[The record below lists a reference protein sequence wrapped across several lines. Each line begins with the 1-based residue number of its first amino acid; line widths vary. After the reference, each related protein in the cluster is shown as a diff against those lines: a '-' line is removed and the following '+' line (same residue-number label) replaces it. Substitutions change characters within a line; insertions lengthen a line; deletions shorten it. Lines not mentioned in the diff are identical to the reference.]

1 MTTSKQAL
9 YNLLCEQYLPAF
21 LGFARSRVG
30 DWNTAEEL
38 CQEMAFRCVNAIAED
53 RIRDNPDAYFWS
65 VAHNTCK
72 SYYARKEPLSIEAY
86 ELGSVLPADTLSPE
100 ELAEEGE
107 EYEEI
112 RRALSRL
119 SGLYRKILVMHYYDE
134 LPVAEIAHTL
144 SISESMV
151 KFYLRSGREKL
162 KEVYLMQNTTVS
174 VKPVEFSIYKSAID
188 FSRVNVWEVFSRKL
202 PAQLAILCHDKP
214 MTISALSVETGVP
227 AVYLEEEMALLLD
240 AGVMISPAKDKYRTN
255 FHILKK
261 NAFAQIKSM
270 FAAMYEDYLPVYRA
284 VYDRYLPRLKEIG
297 AFRHDAGEQEYRWYF
312 YLHTPAYDW
321 RNIWMANKD
330 YPQILSC
337 GSKALI
343 YAMEAPTLRFS
354 SGHTPTD
361 LPATDTSPAV
371 TVWPCDVTA
380 FGEFHRQNELHPR
393 EHTEKCRVL
402 AAIAQG
408 QPLADD
414 EDTRLLCAELA
425 LQGYIEKQGERF
437 VSRVP
442 VTDARARALF
452 AELETELQTTLES
465 PSKKLYDRISDVVK
479 TTLPPQLADYAHG
492 FTVTW
497 LGFLEGALFAEA
509 LYEDGF
515 LMIPEEHDNRPYACE
530 IVLHD

>member
-1 MTTSKQAL
+1 MTPSKQQL
-9 YNLLCEQYLPAF
+9 YDILCEQYLPAF
-21 LGFARSRVG
+21 LGFARSRVS
-30 DWNTAEEL
+30 DADTAEEL
-38 CQEMAFRCVNAIAED
+38 AEEMAFRCVNAIAEG
-53 RIRDNPDAYFWS
+53 RIRDNHDAYFWS

-72 SYYARKEPLSIEAY
+72 SYYARRQNVSIEGH
-86 ELGSVLPADTLSPE
+86 ELGNVLHADTPSPE
-100 ELAEEGE
+100 ELTEENE
-107 EYEEI
+107 EYENI

-119 SGLYRKILVMHYYDE
+119 SGLYRRILIAHYYDE
-134 LPVAEIAHTL
+134 MPVTDIAAAFA
-144 SISESMV
+144 ISESMV

-174 VKPVEFSIYKSAID
+174 VKPVEFSVYKAAID
-188 FSRVNVWEVFSRKL
+188 FSRVNIWEVFSRKL

-214 MTISALSVETGVP
+214 MTVSALSVETGVP
-227 AVYLEEEMALLLD
+227 AVYLEEEIALLLD
-240 AGVMISPAKDKYRTN
+240 AGVMLSPTKDKYRTN

-261 NAFAQIKSM
+261 NTFEQVKTM
-270 FAAMYEDYLPVYRA
+270 FSAMYREYLPHFRAAYEKYR
-284 VYDRYLPRLKEIG
+284 PRLKEIG
-297 AFRHDAGEQEYRWYF
+297 AFRYGASEQEYRWYF
-312 YLHTPAYDW
+312 YQHSPAFDW

-343 YAMEAPTLRFS
+343 YAMEEPTLRFS

-361 LPATDTSPAV
+361 LPASDTSPAV

-380 FGEFHRQNELHPR
+380 FGEFHRQDELHPR

-408 QPLADD
+408 QPLSDD
-414 EDTRLLCAELA
+414 EGTRLHCAELA
-425 LQGYIEKQGERF
+425 QQGYIEHNGDHF

-442 VTDARARALF
+442 VTDARVRALF
-452 AELETELQTTLES
+452 AELEAELQTTLEA

-497 LGFLEGALFAEA
+497 LGLLEGALFAEA

-515 LMIPEEHDNRPYACE
+515 LMIPEEDDDRPYACE
-530 IVLHD
+530 IVVHD

>member
-1 MTTSKQAL
+1 MTESRQQL
-9 YNLLCEQYLPAF
+9 YLLLCEQYLPAF
-21 LGFARSRVG
+21 LGFARSRVS
-30 DWNTAEEL
+30 DADTAEEL
-38 CQEMAFRCVNAIAED
+38 CQEMAFRCVNAIHEE

-65 VAHNTCK
+65 VAHNVCK

-86 ELGSVLPADTLSPE
+86 ELGNVLPADTLSPDERIE
-100 ELAEEGE
+100 ESE

-119 SGLYRKILVMHYYDE
+119 SGLYRKILIAHYYEE
-134 LPVAEIAHTL
+134 LSVSDIAKAFA
-144 SISESMV
+144 ISEGMV
-151 KFYLRSGREKL
+151 KFYMRSGREKL

-174 VKPVEFSIYKSAID
+174 VKPVEFSVYKAAID

-227 AVYLEEEMALLLD
+227 AVYLEEEIALLLD
-240 AGVMISPAKDKYRTN
+240 AGVMISPARDKYRTN

-297 AFRHDAGEQEYRWYF
+297 AFRHDACEQEYRWYF
-312 YLHTPAYDW
+312 YLHTPAFDW

-343 YAMEAPTLRFS
+343 YAMEEPTLRFS
-354 SGHTPTD
+354 SGHTPTE
-361 LPATDTSPAV
+361 LPAAAASPAV

-380 FGEFHRQNELHPR
+380 FGEYHRQNELHPR

-408 QPLADD
+408 VLPADD
-414 EDTRLLCAELA
+414 EDTHLLCAELA
-425 LQGYIEKQGERF
+425 HEGYIEKHGDRF

-442 VTDARARALF
+442 VTDARVRALF
-452 AELETELQTTLES
+452 AEMETELQTTLKA
-465 PSKKLYDRISDVVK
+465 PSKKLYDRVSDVVK

-497 LGFLEGALFAEA
+497 IGFLEGALFAEA

-515 LMIPEEHDNRPYACE
+515 LMIPEADDNRPYACE
-530 IVLHD
+530 IVVHD

>member
-1 MTTSKQAL
+1 MTHPKQAL

-30 DWNTAEEL
+30 NMDTAEEL

-86 ELGSVLPADTLSPE
+86 ELGNVLPADTLTPE

-134 LPVAEIAHTL
+134 LPVAEIARTL

-174 VKPVEFSIYKSAID
+174 VKPVEFSVYKAAID

-227 AVYLEEEMALLLD
+227 AVYLEDEIALLLD

-261 NAFAQIKSM
+261 NAFEQVKSM
-270 FAAMYEDYLPVYRA
+270 FAAMYKDYLPVYRA
-284 VYDRYLPRLKEIG
+284 VYDKYLPRLRASG
-297 AFRHDAGEQEYRWYF
+297 LFRCDANEQEYRWSF
-312 YLHTPAYDW
+312 FMQAPAVDW
-321 RNIWMANKD
+321 RNIYISDKD
-330 YPQILSC
+330 YPRILSC

-343 YAMEAPTLRFS
+343 YAMEEDASQNFCT
-354 SGHTPTD
+354 GNTPTD
-361 LPATDTSPAV
+361 LDATDRYPRA
-371 TVWPCDVTA
+371 TVWACDVTA
-380 FGEFHRQNELHPR
+380 FGAFHRQEELHPR
-393 EHTEKCRVL
+393 EHTAKCRVL
-402 AAIAQG
+402 CDIAMG
-408 QPLADD
+408 VALSDD
-414 EDTRLLCAELA
+414 ENTRLFISELIRE
-425 LQGYIEKQGERF
+425 GYVSMENGKP

-442 VTDARARALF
+442 VIDSAVRALF
-452 AELETELQTTLES
+452 DEIGQELQTALEE
-465 PSKKLYDRISDVVK
+465 PSKRLYQRISDVVRA
-479 TTLPPQLADYAHG
+479 TLVPQLADYAHG

-497 LGFLEGALFAEA
+497 LGFLEGALFDA
-509 LYEDGF
+509 LYNDGF
-515 LMIPEEHDNRPYACE
+515 LMIPEEGDNKPYACR

>member
-1 MTTSKQAL
+1 MSHEIRAL
-9 YNLLCEQYLPAF
+9 YQILCEQYLPAF
-21 LGFARSRVG
+21 LGFARSRVS
-30 DWNTAEEL
+30 DSDTAEEL
-38 CQEMAFRCVNAIAED
+38 CQEMAFRCLNAIHEG
-53 RIRDNPDAYFWS
+53 RIKDNFDAYFWS

-72 SYYARKEPLSIEAY
+72 SYYARKQPISIEAAA
-86 ELGSVLPADTLSPE
+86 LGDILPADNLSLE
-100 ELAEEGE
+100 EETALTE
-107 EYEEI
+107 EYAEV

-134 LPVAEIAHTL
+134 MPVAEIAGSL
-144 SISESMV
+144 DISESMV

-162 KEVYLMQNTTVS
+162 KEVYLMQNTAVS

-227 AVYLEEEMALLLD
+227 AVYLEDEIALLLD
-240 AGVMISPAKDKYRTN
+240 AGVLVSPAKDKYRTN

-270 FAAMYEDYLPVYRA
+270 FAAMYESYLPVYRA
-284 VYDRYLPRLKEIG
+284 VYDKYLPRLRTSG
-297 AFRHDAGEQEYRWYF
+297 LFRCDASEQEYRWSF
-312 YLHTPAYDW
+312 FMQAPAFDW
-321 RNIWMANKD
+321 RSIYMSDKD

-343 YAMEAPTLRFS
+343 YAMEGDASQNFCT
-354 SGHTPTD
+354 GNTPTD
-361 LPATDTSPAV
+361 LDASASYPKA

-380 FGEFHRQNELHPR
+380 FGAFHRQEELHPR

-402 AAIAQG
+402 ADIAMDI
-408 QPLADD
+408 PLSDD
-414 EDTRLLCAELA
+414 ENTRLLTAELV
-425 LQGYIEKQGERF
+425 QEGYVSMENGKP

-442 VTDARARALF
+442 VIDRTVRALF
-452 AELETELQTTLES
+452 DEIGQELQPALEDA
-465 PSKKLYDRISDVVK
+465 SKRLYQRISDVVRA
-479 TTLPPQLADYAHG
+479 TLVPQLADYAHG
-492 FTVTW
+492 YTVTW
-497 LGFLEGALFAEA
+497 LGFLEGALFDA
-509 LYEDGF
+509 LYTDGF
-515 LMIPEEHDNRPYACE
+515 LMIPEEGDNKPYACR

>member
-1 MTTSKQAL
+1 MTESRQNL
-9 YNLLCEQYLPAF
+9 YDLLCEQYLPAF

-30 DWNTAEEL
+30 DMNTAEEL
-38 CQEMAFRCVNAIAED
+38 CQEMAFRCVHAIAED

-72 SYYARKEPLSIEAY
+72 SYYARKQTLSIEAHDF
-86 ELGSVLPADTLSPE
+86 GNVLSTETLSPE
-100 ELAEEGE
+100 EQTEKDE

-119 SGLYRKILVMHYYDE
+119 SGLYRKILIAHYYEE
-134 LPVAEIAHTL
+134 LSVSDIAKAFA
-144 SISESMV
+144 ISESMV

-162 KEVYLMQNTTVS
+162 KEVYLMQNTAVS
-174 VKPVEFSIYKSAID
+174 VKPIEFTVYKSGID
-188 FSRVNVWEVFSRKL
+188 FSRVNVWEVFARKL

-214 MTISALSVETGVP
+214 MTVSALSVETGVP
-227 AVYLEEEMALLLD
+227 AVYLEEEIALLLD

-261 NAFAQIKSM
+261 NAAEQVKSM
-270 FAAMYEDYLPVYRA
+270 FGTMYRDYLPIYRA
-284 VYDRYLPRLKEIG
+284 VYDKYLPKLRESGL
-297 AFRHDAGEQEYRWYF
+297 FRCDASEQEYRWSF
-312 YLHTPAYDW
+312 FIQTPAFDW

-343 YAMEAPTLRFS
+343 YAMEENASRNFCT
-354 SGHTPTD
+354 GNTPTD
-361 LPATDTSPAV
+361 LDASEHYPKAS
-371 TVWPCDVTA
+371 VWACDVTA
-380 FGEFHRQNELHPR
+380 FGAFHRQDELHPR

-402 AAIAQG
+402 CDIAMG
-408 QPLADD
+408 VTPAED
-414 EDTRLLCAELA
+414 ENTRLLTAELIRE
-425 LQGYIEKQGERF
+425 GYVSVQNGKP

-442 VTDARARALF
+442 VIDAAVRGLF
-452 AELETELQTTLES
+452 DEIGHELQTALEE
-465 PSKKLYDRISDVVK
+465 PSKRLLQRVSDIVRA
-479 TTLPPQLADYAHG
+479 TLVPQLSDYVHG

-497 LGFLEGALFAEA
+497 LGFFEGALFDL
-509 LYEDGF
+509 LYQDGF
-515 LMIPEEHDNRPYACE
+515 LMIPEEGDNKPYACR